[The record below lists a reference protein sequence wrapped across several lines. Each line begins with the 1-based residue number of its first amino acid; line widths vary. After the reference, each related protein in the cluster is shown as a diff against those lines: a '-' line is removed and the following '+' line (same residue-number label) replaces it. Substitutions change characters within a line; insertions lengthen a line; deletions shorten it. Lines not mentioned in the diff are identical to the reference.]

1 VPVGQHGATYPRHN
15 WLPAVIPA
23 DARRFR
29 VADEKLATTL
39 AQAGAELV
47 DAEPDVEIAS
57 GPTLE
62 GGAPYAVVSLD
73 HLPREGGSRLLRA
86 VRRSLGSFRV
96 QARARAFRPVVR
108 RCGYPI
114 TSIVLWEWEQVVRL
128 AGERQSGRRLRLAER
143 LPLGALVVGSRRGNP
158 PTVLD
163 DVLREVSGKL
173 GSPVRPGWPLV
184 RQSGLVTI
192 ADQAVVRV
200 AIGPAT
206 RELRLLRTGLE
217 TLRRAAPSGIVS
229 DRVPWILDAG
239 RTGLAEWTVE
249 RRLPGSEPPGELA
262 DRLLLDCVDFLVA
275 LYGSDPGERDAPL
288 ATHAE
293 VIGAVCDPRD
303 SEAVGRV
310 GRDLDELLA
319 DLPRGFA
326 HGDFWMQNLLTEGGR
341 LVGVVDW
348 HGAGPGRLPLLDLLH
363 LRLSEIFQRTHR
375 YLGTTLVEHLLPWAR
390 SGGDDVAR
398 TYCRR
403 IGIEPSSELLESLVV
418 AYWLTRTARELEM
431 YADRLERPVWM
442 RHNVTLV
449 AKAIATGPP
458 IPQRP

>member
-1 VPVGQHGATYPRHN
+1 VSVGQREAIYPRHN

-29 VADEKLATTL
+29 VADERLAATL

-47 DAEPDVEIAS
+47 AAEPDIEIA
-57 GPTLE
+57 PARKLE
-62 GGAPYAVVSLD
+62 GRAPYAIVSLNQ
-73 HLPREGGSRLLRA
+73 LPREGGPRLLRA

-96 QARARAFRPVVR
+96 QALARALRLVVR
-108 RCGYPI
+108 RRGYPI
-114 TSIVLWEWEQVVRL
+114 TSIVVWEWEQVVRL
-128 AGERQSGRRLRLAER
+128 SGENQGRRHLRVAER
-143 LPLGALVVGSRRGNP
+143 LPLSALVVGSRRGKP

-163 DVLREVSGKL
+163 NVLREVSGNL
-173 GSPVRPGWPLV
+173 GSPIRPGWPLV
-184 RQSGLVTI
+184 RQGGLVVI

-200 AIGPAT
+200 AIGPAG
-206 RELRLLRTGLE
+206 RELRLLRTALE
-217 TLRRAAPSGIVS
+217 ALRRTGPPSVVS

-249 RRLPGSEPPGELA
+249 RRLPGSEPPERLTDHLLA
-262 DRLLLDCVDFLVA
+262 DCVDFLVA
-275 LYGSDPGERDAPL
+275 LHGAGAGQASTPL
-288 ATHAE
+288 AEHAA
-293 VIGAVCDPRD
+293 VIAAVCDPRD
-303 SEAVGRV
+303 SDAVARA
-310 GRDLDELLA
+310 GRDLDESL
-319 DLPRGFA
+319 DDVSRGFA

-363 LRLSEIFQRTHR
+363 LRLSEIFQRTRR

-398 TYCRR
+398 SYCQR
-403 IGIEPSSELLESLVV
+403 IGIEPSSDLLESLVI

-431 YADRLERPVWM
+431 YADRVERPVWM

-449 AKAIATGPP
+449 ARTIADRPP
-458 IPQRP
+458 VSRRP